1 MKTELMKVSTDR
13 TFSPVYQCSVF
24 TN

>member
-1 MKTELMKVSTDR
+1 MKVSTDR
-13 TFSPVYQCSVF
+13 TFSHVYQCSVF